1 MSKIYQKMYLT
12 NKSRSKGVLG
22 GFIHKVILR
31 SFYSESYPLS
41 FKRTGFTL
49 IELLVVVLI
58 IGILAAIA
66 LPQYEKAVEKSRA
79 AESLLML
86 RSIAQANRVY
96 FMTTGQYARDINDLD
111 IEIPG
116 TDSVYAGYNRKQ
128 TKYFDYGTVNASYPT
143 TSIAVSNRLPMPDT
157 PYWFTVFA
165 DKSGVYCKGIS
176 QKGKELC
183 IGLSG
188 GKQDG
193 ALYVIE

>member
-1 MSKIYQKMYLT
+1 MNKIYQK
-12 NKSRSKGVLG
+12 NIRDVKNPV
-22 GFIHKVILR
+22 
-31 SFYSESYPLS
+31 
-41 FKRTGFTL
+41 KRDFGGFTL

-116 TDSVYAGYNRKQ
+116 TDSVHRGYNRKQ